1 MLEIRERSDG
11 VSIAVRV
18 TPKARRAG
26 ISGVHD
32 GALKVAVT
40 ELADK
45 GKANDGV
52 VRATGELLEVSPTQ
66 VAILSGHTARRKC
79 C

>member
-40 ELADK
+40 EPADK

-66 VAILSGHTARRKC
+66 VAILSGHAARRKC